1 MGRDGFEPSN
11 RKEQIYSLPRLAT
24 SLPSQISGA
33 EKRNRTLNLLITSQ
47 LLYQLRYFG
56 IYNGGGQRA
65 RTADPLLVRQML
77 SQLS

>member
-1 MGRDGFEPSN
+1 MRYCVFID
-11 RKEQIYSLPRLAT
+11 
-24 SLPSQISGA
+24 GA

-56 IYNGGGQRA
+56 IIYNGGGQRA